1 MSKVIRPLIAFKR
14 LYPELYNG
22 VYLRLLESNSAKG
35 RENEFYLW
43 YAYFELGIKG
53 LDSFFWTTQGNFTN
67 KVTVSEVGRLL
78 LYGWYYNL
86 EDWTKEIGIYIYNA
100 YKKIESNKETF
111 NDLDF
116 AKAVKHIR
124 ENIKYYYQNKTELKL
139 YILKTFFN
147 DEIQD
152 LLPQK
157 PKELIEHES
166 LIEFI
171 KSIRV
176 NQRKKGVDYW
186 INKSED
192 LENYLSYLEET
203 LENYNIDFLNFEDY
217 TNKQKINSNEYFD
230 TIERLEETYN
240 TSIINKIE
248 PIKMRLLSNP
258 KK

>member
-1 MSKVIRPLIAFKR
+1 MSKVIRPLTAFKR
-14 LYPELYNG
+14 LYPEYYNK
-22 VYLRLLESNSAKG
+22 VYLLLLESNSAKG

-43 YAYFELGIKG
+43 YAYFKLGVKE

-67 KVTVSEVGRLL
+67 KGTVSEVGRLL
-78 LYGWYYNL
+78 LYGWYYNI

-100 YKKIESNKETF
+100 YKKIENNKETF

-116 AKAVKHIR
+116 AKAVKYIR
-124 ENIKYYYQNKTELKL
+124 ENVKYYYQNKTELKL
-139 YILKTFFN
+139 YILETFFN
-147 DEIQD
+147 DEIQE

-157 PKELIEHES
+157 PKELIEHDR

-171 KSIRV
+171 ESIRV

-192 LENYLSYLEET
+192 LEYYLSYLEEI
-203 LENYNIDFLNFEDY
+203 LKNYNIDFLSFEDY
-217 TNKQKINSNEYFD
+217 INKQNINDNEYFD
-230 TIERLEETYN
+230 TIERLEKTYN
-240 TSIINKIE
+240 TSKIVNEINIS
-248 PIKMRLLSNP
+248 LLSNP

>member
-14 LYPELYNG
+14 QNPELYNTI
-22 VYLRLLESNSAKG
+22 YLPLLESNSAKG
-35 RENEFYLW
+35 RENEFYFF
-43 YAYFELGIKG
+43 YAISNLGRKG
-53 LDSFFWTTQGNFTN
+53 KDSFFFTTQGSFTN
-67 KVTVSEVGRLL
+67 KGTVSEVGRLL
-78 LYGWYYNL
+78 LYGWYYNV

-100 YKKIESNKETF
+100 YKKIENNKETF

-116 AKAVKHIR
+116 AKAVKYIR
-124 ENIKYYYQNKTELKL
+124 ENIEYYYQNKTELKL

-166 LIEFI
+166 FIKFI

-186 INKSED
+186 INKTED
-192 LENYLSYLEET
+192 FEYYLSYLEET
-203 LENYNIDFLNFEDY
+203 LENYNIDFLSFEDY
-217 TNKQKINSNEYFD
+217 INKQKINDNKYFD

-240 TSIINKIE
+240 TSIKKNE
-248 PIKMRLLSNP
+248 LL
-258 KK
+258 KLTKLI